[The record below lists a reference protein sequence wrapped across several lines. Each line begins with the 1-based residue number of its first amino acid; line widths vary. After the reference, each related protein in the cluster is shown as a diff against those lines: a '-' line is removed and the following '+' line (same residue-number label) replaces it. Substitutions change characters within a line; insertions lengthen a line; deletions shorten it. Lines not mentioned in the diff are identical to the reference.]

1 MSFFS
6 LLTESTPSSASSGGN
21 NSWVMLLIFG
31 LLLVALIVPSFL
43 RNKKERKAY
52 EEKMAQM
59 DIGAKVKTIGLIVG
73 EIVAMDDLTVT
84 IKTGTQDNFS
94 FVTVEKRAV
103 YEIVSSKEQVST
115 TNDNVENVDDVY
127 AQESES
133 TVNTEESIDAATEDT
148 TEAVLDDNGQTEG
161 EQEVPAE
168 V

>member
-1 MSFFS
+1 MSFFN
-6 LLTESTPSSASSGGN
+6 LLAESTGSSAQSGGN

-73 EIVAMDDLTVT
+73 EIVDMDDSTVT
-84 IKTGTQDNFS
+84 IKTGTKDNFS

-103 YEIVSSKEQVST
+103 YEIISPDEQVAT
-115 TNDNVENVDDVY
+115 INDNVDDVY
-127 AQESES
+127 TQEDET
-133 TVNTEESIDAATEDT
+133 TVNTEETIELPEENTEL
-148 TEAVLDDNGQTEG
+148 VSDDNGQTEDNR
-161 EQEVPAE
+161 
-168 V
+168 

>member
-6 LLTESTPSSASSGGN
+6 LLAESTGSSAQSGGN

-73 EIVAMDDLTVT
+73 EIVEMDDSTVT
-84 IKTGTQDNFS
+84 IKTGTKDNFS

-103 YEIVSSKEQVST
+103 YEIVSPDEQVAT
-115 TNDNVENVDDVY
+115 VNDNVDDVY
-127 AQESES
+127 TQEDET
-133 TVNTEESIDAATEDT
+133 TVNTEEQPIELTEENTELVSDDNVQTEDK
-148 TEAVLDDNGQTEG
+148 
-161 EQEVPAE
+161 QEVSIEA
-168 V
+168 

>member
-6 LLTESTPSSASSGGN
+6 LLAESTGSSASSGGN
-21 NSWVMLLIFG
+21 NSWVILLIFG

-84 IKTGTQDNFS
+84 IKTGTKDNFS

-103 YEIVSSKEQVST
+103 YEIVSSDEQVST
-115 TNDNVENVDDVY
+115 TNDNVDDVY
-127 AQESES
+127 TQDPE
-133 TVNTEESIDAATEDT
+133 TIVNTDDTVEAAEEVS
-148 TEAVLDDNGQTEG
+148 TEAVLDNNEQTEG
-161 EQEVPAE
+161 EQEISTEA
-168 V
+168 